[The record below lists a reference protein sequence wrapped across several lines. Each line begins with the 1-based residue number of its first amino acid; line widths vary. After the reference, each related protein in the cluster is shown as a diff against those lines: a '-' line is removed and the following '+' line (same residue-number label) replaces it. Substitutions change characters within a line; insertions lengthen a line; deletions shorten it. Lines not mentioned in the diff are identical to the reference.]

1 LHLNFD
7 SSEALDRPL
16 WDSDVGSCW
25 AGMTRVEEDA
35 DPVGKFPKVTQ
46 FLLTPVGEPSQGS
59 EPNRQTTSVGP
70 NDADSAF
77 AFVRRRVKCSQIR
90 PSRTLNPS

>member
-1 LHLNFD
+1 MHLNFD

-59 EPNRQTTSVGP
+59 EPTAKPLLLALTTPTPLLPLCVEESNALKSVP
-70 NDADSAF
+70 AEH
-77 AFVRRRVKCSQIR
+77 
-90 PSRTLNPS
+90 